1 MRQIIVLLCAAIV
14 GAGVSSAEIAAFH
27 AWPDKPIRI
36 VVPGGVGGV
45 TDIRARWLAE
55 RLGHALH
62 QPVIVENKPGAGGN
76 IGTELAARSS
86 PDGYTLVI
94 VHQGTMTMNPH
105 VYARTG
111 YDPLTDFIP
120 ITRLGVGP
128 LVLAVNP
135 AVPAHTVSELV
146 SLAKARPGQLTFGSP
161 GVGTP
166 PHIAGELFKRMAGI
180 DITHV
185 AYRGGGQEETDLIA
199 GHISMSIEGTNVQL
213 PWIRSG
219 KLRALAVTTAHRSPA
234 LPGVPTMSEAGV
246 PGYDFQG
253 WVGIAAPAGTPAPVI
268 DRLYRE
274 IAAILASQ
282 EAREWFA
289 GYGLEPGGESPSAFA
304 ALIRTEYAKWG
315 NTIRDARIK
324 AE

>member
-1 MRQIIVLLCAAIV
+1 MPREIVLLFTAIV
-14 GAGVSSAEIAAFH
+14 GASLASAEIAADR
-27 AWPDKPIRI
+27 AWPEKPIRI

-45 TDIRARWLAE
+45 IDVRARWLAE
-55 RLGHALH
+55 RLGPALH
-62 QPVIVENKPGAGGN
+62 QPVIVDNKPGAGGN
-76 IGTELAARSS
+76 IGTELAARSA

-105 VYARTG
+105 LYARTG
-111 YDPLTDFIP
+111 YDPFTDFIP

-146 SLAKARPGQLTFGSP
+146 SLAKAQPGRLSFGSP

-185 AYRGGGQEETDLIA
+185 AYRSGGQEESDLIA

-234 LPGVPTMSEAGV
+234 LPGVPTMAEAGV
-246 PGYDFQG
+246 PGYNFQG
-253 WVGIAAPAGTPAPVI
+253 WVGIAAPARTPAPVV

-274 IAAILASQ
+274 ISVILASQ
-282 EAREWFA
+282 EAREWFSE
-289 GYGLEPGGESPSAFA
+289 YGLEPGAESPTDFA
-304 ALIRTEYAKWG
+304 ELVRDEYVKWG
-315 NTIRDARIK
+315 KTIRDAGIK

>member
-1 MRQIIVLLCAAIV
+1 MRRLIVLLCAAIV
-14 GAGVSSAEIAAFH
+14 GAGLASAEIAADH
-27 AWPDKPIRI
+27 GWPDKPIRL

-45 TDIRARWLAE
+45 TDVRARWLAE
-55 RLGHALH
+55 QLGPALH
-62 QPVIVENKPGAGGN
+62 QPVIVENRPGAGGN
-76 IGTELAARSS
+76 IGTELAAHSA

-94 VHQGTMTMNPH
+94 VHQGTMAMNPH
-105 VYARTG
+105 LYARTG
-111 YDPLTDFIP
+111 YDPLADFVP
-120 ITRLGVGP
+120 ITRIGVGP

-135 AVPAHTVSELV
+135 AVPARTVGELV
-146 SLAKARPGQLTFGSP
+146 ALAKAKPGQLTFGSP

-185 AYRGGGQEETDLIA
+185 AYRGGGREETDLVA

-213 PWIRSG
+213 PFIRSG

-234 LPGVPTMSEAGV
+234 LPGVPTMGEAGV
-246 PGYDFQG
+246 PGYDYQG
-253 WVGIAAPAGTPAPVI
+253 WVGIAAPARTPAPII

-274 IAAILASQ
+274 IAAILATPG
-282 EAREWFA
+282 AREWFA
-289 GYGLEPGGESPSAFA
+289 AYGLEPGGESPRAFA
-304 ALIRTEYAKWG
+304 DLIRNEYAKWG
-315 NTIRDARIK
+315 KVIRDAGIK